1 MPYYSWITQSTI
13 VRHWTLSQQQPLRI
27 PFRHR
32 NNLIFCHT
40 FDPCDL
46 SRHIHQIP
54 GIIPLSAI
62 RFRAQ
67 IRTVRF
73 QNDLIKRCIL
83 HNFLKFLRILKRD
96 HTANSQIKSHIQILP
111 DKTKYTSGR
120 NVKVQ
125 KAPYCTSRFFT
136 GWNTRADGKGT
147 RYLPGQTFKIKQNIT
162 LYAQWSLSYTASSLI
177 YRVTGRQTVTCYGT
191 SNSRLN
197 RVVIPL
203 TIKCT
208 GVTYKVTSVWTKAF
222 TGKKNLTS
230 VVIGNNVTTIGSQAF
245 YNCKNLKTVTI
256 GTGLT
261 RIGSQAF
268 RNVKAKCV
276 ITIKSQKLKA
286 VSSKID
292 QGVKQM
298 TVRVPKAK
306 YSAYNR
312 LLRKKSKSV
321 IIKKF

>member
-1 MPYYSWITQSTI
+1 M
-13 VRHWTLSQQQPLRI
+13 
-27 PFRHR
+27 
-32 NNLIFCHT
+32 
-40 FDPCDL
+40 
-46 SRHIHQIP
+46 
-54 GIIPLSAI
+54 
-62 RFRAQ
+62 
-67 IRTVRF
+67 
-73 QNDLIKRCIL
+73 
-83 HNFLKFLRILKRD
+83 
-96 HTANSQIKSHIQILP
+96 
-111 DKTKYTSGR
+111 
-120 NVKVQ
+120 
-125 KAPYCTSRFFT
+125 
-136 GWNTRADGKGT
+136 
-147 RYLPGQTFKIKQNIT
+147 
-162 LYAQWSLSYTASSLI
+162 YAQWSLSYTASSLI

-208 GVTYKVTSVWTKAF
+208 GVTYKVISVWTKAF

-245 YNCKNLKTVTI
+245 YNCKNLKAVTI

-276 ITIKSQKLKA
+276 ITIKSTCLTT

-292 QGVKQM
+292 QGVKKM

-312 LLRKKSKSV
+312 LLRKHSRTVLVKR
-321 IIKKF
+321 F

>member
-1 MPYYSWITQSTI
+1 M
-13 VRHWTLSQQQPLRI
+13 
-27 PFRHR
+27 
-32 NNLIFCHT
+32 
-40 FDPCDL
+40 
-46 SRHIHQIP
+46 
-54 GIIPLSAI
+54 
-62 RFRAQ
+62 
-67 IRTVRF
+67 
-73 QNDLIKRCIL
+73 
-83 HNFLKFLRILKRD
+83 
-96 HTANSQIKSHIQILP
+96 
-111 DKTKYTSGR
+111 
-120 NVKVQ
+120 
-125 KAPYCTSRFFT
+125 
-136 GWNTRADGKGT
+136 
-147 RYLPGQTFKIKQNIT
+147 
-162 LYAQWSLSYTASSLI
+162 YAQWSLSYTASSLI

-208 GVTYKVTSVWTKAF
+208 GVTYKVISVWTKAF

-276 ITIKSQKLKA
+276 ITIKSTRLTT

-292 QGVKQM
+292 QGVKKM

-312 LLRKKSKSV
+312 LLRKHSRTVLVKR
-321 IIKKF
+321 F